1 MNIREEQPEDFEAIR
16 AVTDA
21 AFGGEEESAL
31 IGRLR
36 TDDLMVVSLIAEEYG
51 EIVAHIAFSELEV
64 TSNDH
69 KRSIRAAALAPMA
82 VAPTHQRLGIG
93 SELVRQGLEKCR
105 ENGIEAVAVVGHER
119 FYPRF
124 GFSAEIAECLKCPFS
139 GPFFMVLA
147 LKQGIFDDFSG
158 FVIYPDAFGSVTPK

>member
-1 MNIREEQPEDFEAIR
+1 MHIREEQPEDAEGIR
-16 AVTDA
+16 AVNDA
-21 AFGGEEESAL
+21 AFGGGDESAL
-31 IGRLR
+31 IDRLR
-36 TDDLMVVSLIAEEYG
+36 GDDLLVVSLIAEEYG

-93 SELVRQGLEKCR
+93 SELVRQGIEKCR
-105 ENGIEAVAVVGHER
+105 ENGIEAVIVVGHER

-124 GFSAEIAECLKCPFS
+124 GFSAEIAECLRSPFS
-139 GPFFMVLA
+139 GPFCMA
-147 LKQGIFDDFSG
+147 LPLKHGVFDDFRG
-158 FVIYPDAFGSVTPK
+158 FVIYPDAFGVENTE